1 MKKIL
6 LPFFYF
12 YLLISCSPG
21 PERISNLS
29 PPEFPA
35 NRFLITDYG
44 AVGDSVTDSKPA
56 IDSAIKACSLSGGGY
71 IIVPPGVYKV
81 NGPIHLSDNM
91 NLHLSENAVLRFGSD
106 YKDYLPVVLTS
117 WEGTLLYNFS
127 PFIYAYKKKNIAITG
142 KGTIDGEAQNTW
154 AKWRAKQ
161 SNDQLLSREM
171 NHKGISIKKRVF
183 GEGHYLRPQL
193 IQLFNCENI
202 LIDSVKIEDSPFW
215 CIHLLFSK
223 NIIVRNLVFDA
234 QNFNNDGVDPES
246 SSNILIENITFN
258 NNDDNIAVKAGRDLD
273 GRKINT
279 PSKNILIRNCHF
291 KGLHGFVIG
300 SEMSAGVKNVY
311 VENCDYTGWLKRGIY
326 LKSNKDRGGYI
337 SDIYINNV
345 AFGNV
350 EDCFYITSNYKNEG
364 KGFPSTIKNIN
375 LQNITCKFASHYGI
389 IIEGP
394 KEKEVEDI
402 RMENIRIDKA
412 IHTVIIE
419 NTKNI
424 ECKNVLINGK
434 NIDLRSLVST
444 NAQ

>member
-6 LPFFYF
+6 LLFFSF

-21 PERISNLS
+21 LERISKIS

-35 NRFLITDYG
+35 NRFSITDYG

-91 NLHLSENAVLRFGSD
+91 NLHLSKNAVLRFGSD

-117 WEGTLLYNFS
+117 WEGTLLYNYS

-142 KGTIDGEAQNTW
+142 KGTIDGEARNTW

-171 NHKGISIKKRVF
+171 NHKGTSIKKRVF

-193 IQLFNCENI
+193 IQFFKCENI

-223 NIIVRNLVFDA
+223 NIIVQNLVFDA
-234 QNFNNDGVDPES
+234 ENFNNDGIDPES
-246 SSNILIENITFN
+246 SSDVLIENISFN
-258 NNDDNIAVKAGRDLD
+258 NNDDNIAIKAGRDLD

-291 KGLHGFVIG
+291 KGLHGFAIG

-311 VENCDYTGWLKRGIY
+311 VENCDYVGWLKRGIY

-364 KGFPSTIKNIN
+364 KDYPSIIKNIN
-375 LQNITCKFASHYGI
+375 LQNITCKLATHYGI
-389 IIEGP
+389 IIEGS

-419 NTKNI
+419 NAKNI
-424 ECKNVLINGK
+424 KCKNVMINGK
-434 NIDLRSLVST
+434 SIDMRALVST
-444 NAQ
+444 NE

>member
-1 MKKIL
+1 
-6 LPFFYF
+6 
-12 YLLISCSPG
+12 
-21 PERISNLS
+21 
-29 PPEFPA
+29 
-35 NRFLITDYG
+35 
-44 AVGDSVTDSKPA
+44 
-56 IDSAIKACSLSGGGY
+56 
-71 IIVPPGVYKV
+71 
-81 NGPIHLSDNM
+81 M

-117 WEGTLLYNFS
+117 WEGTLLYNYS